1 MADSIFLIQG
11 DNQLIE
17 MGEKT
22 YDSEALL
29 QTLLAEFPD
38 LLAGGQIDTAS
49 PRRWLLVK
57 REMGI
62 PAEEAG
68 GDRWS
73 VDHLFLDQDAV
84 PTLVEVKRSSDTR
97 IRREVVGQML
107 DYAANAVVYWPVD
120 TIQAEYR
127 KTCDAQGVDPEER
140 LAAFLKEDPD
150 PEDFWH
156 KVKTNLQ
163 AGNIRMLFV
172 ADMIPPEL
180 RRVVEF
186 LNKQMDPAEVL
197 AVEIKQYVR
206 EGMKTLV
213 PRVIGQT
220 AEAETRKGGSSK
232 TASMQLEQ
240 ASEEVKGLYGQLK
253 AMALRLR
260 QRCSGG
266 AAEVLH
272 RLQEEWE
279 LRFGS
284 GAGRWAGRVRQSRS
298 RFHHT

>member
-11 DNQLIE
+11 DDQLIE
-17 MGEKT
+17 MGEKS

-29 QTLLAEFPD
+29 QTLLAKFPD
-38 LLAGGQIDTAS
+38 LLAGGQIDTDS
-49 PRRWLLVK
+49 PRRWLLIK

-62 PAEEAG
+62 PAQEEG

-73 VDHLFLDQDAV
+73 VDHLFLDQDAI

-120 TIQAEYR
+120 TIQAEYK
-127 KTCDAQGVDPEER
+127 KTCADEGIDPENRLAEFLGEDADPEE
-140 LAAFLKEDPD
+140 
-150 PEDFWH
+150 FWH

-172 ADMIPPEL
+172 ADVIPQEL

-220 AEAETRKGGSSK
+220 AEAERERVT
-232 TASMQLEQ
+232 
-240 ASEEVKGLYGQLK
+240 
-253 AMALRLR
+253 
-260 QRCSGG
+260 
-266 AAEVLH
+266 
-272 RLQEEWE
+272 
-279 LRFGS
+279 
-284 GAGRWAGRVRQSRS
+284 AGRRYRRY
-298 RFHHT
+298 